1 MARIVAFCVIAPFA
15 LMEML
20 LYHRYDVVI
29 LGALYLGMSIQA
41 DYAAARLMELNAKKK
56 HRHWNDPDSDEE
68 EELLVRPLG
77 EKPKQDTTYYPPP
90 PVRPEPQALP
100 PPERRQAPPRAERR
114 KAARGFSSLP
124 NFHGRAHEILGVT
137 ENAATRT
144 IVHAFRHWIK
154 QFHPDQAQ
162 QIPVEVANAKV
173 RQLTD
178 AKQLLLERRR
188 GHRPA

>member
-20 LYHRYDVVI
+20 IYRRYDVVI

-41 DYAAARLMELNAKKK
+41 DYAAARLMEQNAKKK
-56 HRHWNDPDSDEE
+56 HRHWNDPENDLE

-77 EKPKQDTTYYPPP
+77 EKPKQDNTYYPPP
-90 PVRPEPQALP
+90 PPRPEPQALP
-100 PPERRQAPPRAERR
+100 PPERR
-114 KAARGFSSLP
+114 KAARGFASIP
-124 NFHGRAHEILGVT
+124 NFRGRAHEVLGVA

-162 QIPVEVANAKV
+162 QIPAEVANAKV

-188 GHRPA
+188 ARRPA